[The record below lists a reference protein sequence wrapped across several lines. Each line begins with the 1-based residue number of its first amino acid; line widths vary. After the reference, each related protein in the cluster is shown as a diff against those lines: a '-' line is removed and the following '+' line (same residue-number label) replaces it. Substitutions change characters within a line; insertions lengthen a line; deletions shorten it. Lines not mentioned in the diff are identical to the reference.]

1 MQKINFNLLKYKN
14 PTSGDFEH
22 LHAFVG
28 KSAYDTAREGGFA
41 GTEAEFAALLANV
54 AALEA
59 RIAALEASAITT
71 ATVSDD
77 GEGNVI
83 LG

>member
-14 PTSGDFEH
+14 PTSGEFEY
-22 LHAFVG
+22 LRAFVG
-28 KSAYDTAREGGFA
+28 KSAYETAKAGGYV
-41 GTEAEFAALLANV
+41 GTEAEFAALLASI
-54 AALEA
+54 ATLEA
-59 RIAALEASAITT
+59 RIAALEAAALTT
-71 ATVSDD
+71 TSDD